1 MNRKA
6 MGSRNNGSLISKVI
20 LEISEMARSAMKEEN
35 KENVQKRRSR
45 AAVIF
50 KDIFLLE
57 KRFKKE

>member
-1 MNRKA
+1 